1 MFEWVTAYSKTVVSF
16 LLLEAFAEL
25 ILPEGYEKQLR
36 LFGAMALILVVA
48 APLLNLQGQGKGW
61 MEEAMEQIKTQ
72 PWAQEA
78 WLETEVEQTPPLWQD
93 IYRKRL
99 QEELCTATGAKEVVV
114 ELKDDGQIDTV
125 RLTLPQD
132 GPSQAE
138 TLARTAQYGRRAGY
152 DRIMDPTLVW
162 KGSKK
167 TAGRLT
173 NCVSG
178 RDTAALDGQ
187 QCFFWRK
194 RA

>member
-1 MFEWVTAYSKTVVSF
+1 
-16 LLLEAFAEL
+16 
-25 ILPEGYEKQLR
+25 
-36 LFGAMALILVVA
+36 
-48 APLLNLQGQGKGW
+48 
-61 MEEAMEQIKTQ
+61 MEQIKTQ

-138 TLARTAQYGRRAGY
+138 TLARTAQYG
-152 DRIMDPTLVW
+152 
-162 KGSKK
+162 
-167 TAGRLT
+167 LT
-173 NCVSG
+173 QEQVQ
-178 RDTAALDGQ
+178 LDYE
-187 QCFFWRK
+187 
-194 RA
+194 

>member
-138 TLARTAQYGRRAGY
+138 TLARTAQYG
-152 DRIMDPTLVW
+152 
-162 KGSKK
+162 
-167 TAGRLT
+167 LT
-173 NCVSG
+173 QEQVQ
-178 RDTAALDGQ
+178 LDYE
-187 QCFFWRK
+187 
-194 RA
+194 